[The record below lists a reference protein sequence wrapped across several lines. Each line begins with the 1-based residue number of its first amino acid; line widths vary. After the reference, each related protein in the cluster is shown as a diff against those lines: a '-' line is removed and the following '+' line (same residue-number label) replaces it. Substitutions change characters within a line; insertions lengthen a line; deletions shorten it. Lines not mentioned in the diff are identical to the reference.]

1 MHIVRSKN
9 DVLTVMIHFVY
20 RRHPACGH
28 QLQPGDET
36 AHLQDRK
43 GGHRLKPYHPE
54 KGYKHQR
61 HLFLLKL
68 TKMGR
73 PSNFKKR

>member
-1 MHIVRSKN
+1 MFNPYSVIKAINYNR
-9 DVLTVMIHFVY
+9 
-20 RRHPACGH
+20 
-28 QLQPGDET
+28 ET
-36 AHLQDRK
+36 KQHTCKIEK
-43 GGHRLKPYHPE
+43 GRHRLKPYHPE